1 MDAHERDHPERAE
14 GSSRAQRPAA
24 AARRAPGLGD
34 QALPARERR
43 AHPDRGDRA
52 ADRGAQPGRRDRRLL
67 PPGRAQRG
75 RRPVPARAARSR
87 RRLGARADHRALRG
101 HRHRAPRSVPR
112 AGRRARRLPR
122 RRLRARARLRSARGR
137 RQRLVRPARG
147 PRGRAVG
154 DPGGAAAAADR
165 ARPRRRDAAARH
177 AGGRDARPRVGS
189 RQPGGRARRADGR
202 RRRDARHAARVRARR
217 GPRAEGADDPLAR
230 DRPALGG
237 ARGHRRV
244 RGVLR
249 RRRAAGG
256 RGRVSRKARAALRGP
271 MTVRAI
277 TIDFWGTL
285 LFDPPSS
292 DNRYKMRRMK
302 DFETILAG
310 AGARASAA
318 SLDRAYEESA
328 SHLGRVWATHRDVPV
343 QDHVRAI
350 LSGVDRALAARLPAD
365 VMTALVDAY
374 ARPILMVPPAVDDG
388 ALKALRKLC
397 DLGYTLA
404 VVSNTMRTPGATLRR
419 VLEHYGL
426 LGCFSHTAFS
436 DETGVRKP
444 DAAIFLGALRALG
457 G

>member
-1 MDAHERDHPERAE
+1 
-14 GSSRAQRPAA
+14 
-24 AARRAPGLGD
+24 
-34 QALPARERR
+34 
-43 AHPDRGDRA
+43 
-52 ADRGAQPGRRDRRLL
+52 
-67 PPGRAQRG
+67 
-75 RRPVPARAARSR
+75 
-87 RRLGARADHRALRG
+87 
-101 HRHRAPRSVPR
+101 
-112 AGRRARRLPR
+112 
-122 RRLRARARLRSARGR
+122 
-137 RQRLVRPARG
+137 
-147 PRGRAVG
+147 
-154 DPGGAAAAADR
+154 
-165 ARPRRRDAAARH
+165 
-177 AGGRDARPRVGS
+177 
-189 RQPGGRARRADGR
+189 
-202 RRRDARHAARVRARR
+202 
-217 GPRAEGADDPLAR
+217 
-230 DRPALGG
+230 
-237 ARGHRRV
+237 
-244 RGVLR
+244 
-249 RRRAAGG
+249 
-256 RGRVSRKARAALRGP
+256 

-328 SHLGRVWATHRDVPV
+328 SQLGRVWATHRDVPV

-419 VLEHYGL
+419 VLEHFGL

-444 DAAIFLGALRALG
+444 DPAIFLGALRALG
-457 G
+457 AEPAHGIHVGDDAILDVEGARAAGMRVVQVTSAAVKASGARRPDAVVSSLAALPDAIARLDAV